1 MDRKVV
7 GENIVT
13 SIINS
18 YIVSDDFKRDAV
30 HYVYKT
36 IYNEINA
43 RIAGIG
49 TSCTKDD
56 GTFDL
61 DKKDEFIDKME
72 RETLKLEKMKEVFQ
86 DTFNYSPD
94 WEDARDP
101 VKEIFLP
108 NEKRNNI

>member
-1 MDRKVV
+1 MDRKII

-30 HYVYKT
+30 HYVYKE

-43 RIAGIG
+43 RRAEIG
-49 TSCTKDD
+49 ASCMKDD
-56 GTFDL
+56 GTFDF
-61 DKKDEFIDKME
+61 DKKDEFINNME
-72 RETLKLEKMKEVFQ
+72 METLKLEKMREVFQ

-94 WEDARDP
+94 WKDAGDP

-108 NEKRNNI
+108 K

>member
-7 GENIVT
+7 GENILT
-13 SIINS
+13 SIINT
-18 YIVSDDFKRDAV
+18 YIISDEFKRDAV

-43 RIAGIG
+43 RIAEIG
-49 TSCTKDD
+49 LSCTKDD

-61 DKKDEFIDKME
+61 DKKDEFMNNME
-72 RETLKLEKMKEVFQ
+72 RETSKLEKMKEIFQ
-86 DTFNYSPD
+86 DTFNYRPD
-94 WEDARDP
+94 WKDARDP
-101 VKEIFLP
+101 VKEIFLS